1 MRYGIDIGHN
11 APPDTGAM
19 SGYEDELNKE
29 LGLKVAAGLA
39 SLNHNAIIVNPGTR
53 VWSVGHSL
61 RMRCDNANA
70 EKCDRFVS
78 FHFNAFNTRAFGT
91 EVYYLSQA
99 GYRMAKPVVDEI
111 CNLKVGRFQ
120 MFNRGAKKTS
130 YFQVLNNTNMPA
142 ILIETAF
149 CDNPQDMKTYNAI
162 GSDEVA
168 KAIIRGLT
176 GKDPLSFCSDVSITK
191 KYNVCL

>member
-1 MRYGIDIGHN
+1 MRYAIDIGHN

-29 LGLKVAAGLA
+29 LGIKVAAGLA
-39 SLNHNAIIVNPGTR
+39 SLGHDTIIVNPQTQVR
-53 VWSVGHSL
+53 SVGHSL
-61 RMRCDNANA
+61 RLRCENANA
-70 EKCDRFVS
+70 AYCDRYIS
-78 FHFNAFNTRAFGT
+78 FHFNAFNRKAFGT

-99 GYRMAKPVVDEI
+99 GRRMAESVVKQI

-149 CDNPQDMKTYNAI
+149 CDNPQDMKTYKAI
-162 GSDEVA
+162 GSDAVA
-168 KAIIRGLT
+168 AAIIRGLT
-176 GKDPLSFCSDVSITK
+176 GKSPENFNNQPSLYSK
-191 KYNVCL
+191 

>member
-70 EKCDRFVS
+70 AKCDRFVS
-78 FHFNAFNTRAFGT
+78 FHFNAFNTRALGT

-111 CNLKVGRFQ
+111 CNLNVGKYQF
-120 MFNRGAKKTS
+120 FNRGAKRTS

-149 CDNPQDMKTYNAI
+149 CDNPNDMRAYEAI
-162 GSDEVA
+162 GSDAVA
-168 KAIIRGLT
+168 AAIIRGLT
-176 GKDPLSFCSDVSITK
+176 GKNPENFNNQPSLYT
-191 KYNVCL
+191 Y